1 MASTYT
7 TRISLAKPAVADRAW
22 GTTLNADFDLLD
34 AQAALGSLAVTAA
47 ETPSTTRTVA
57 VSAGSTRKSDGT
69 LLTYAGGTVT
79 LAASQ
84 THLLWLDESG
94 ALQHAGSWPSAWHTR
109 LAQVVTGAAT
119 VTSVT
124 DQRIPWQS
132 AGLNLNTVYLALAGG
147 TLTGALTLAGAPT
160 SSLHAVTKAY
170 ADALVGSSASIG
182 GSISGATAGR
192 ALYVGASGVLAQSG
206 ALSGIVKWSSGAPA
220 NAVAGTDY
228 LAPNGSGAF
237 LTGLSASNITGT
249 LPAGLLPLTGVSP
262 GTYTLSTIT
271 VDATGRVTAASSG
284 SVSGAGMAIG
294 DAIGN
299 GSSAG
304 DVLYVGSGGVLAQAS
319 VSGLVYATGTGLR
332 AATGA
337 DLPVFGA
344 SGSGHSAGAVPDPGS
359 SAGSARALFED
370 GVWRAPSGS
379 GTVTAV
385 TVATANG
392 VSASVANQGST
403 PELTFTLGA
412 LTPSSVAATGTVTG
426 SNLSGTNTGDQTVT
440 LTGDVTGSGTG
451 SFSTTIGAGKVTNSM
466 LAGSIPASKLVGTDV
481 ATVGT
486 LTAGTWHATVIG
498 PAYGGT
504 GADLSGTGGTGQ
516 YLKQSSAGAAVTVG
530 AIAAAD
536 LPVFVASGSSHAK
549 GAVPDPGSTAGTT
562 KYLCEDGT
570 WSLPSSTPFVASGTG
585 HSAGAVPDP
594 GATAGTTRFLREDGW
609 STLAGARIDTHYGA
623 ITTDTDGAT
632 ITFNFSLSDKH
643 VVTLGGN
650 RALAVSG
657 GFDGQTTLL
666 ILKQDATGGRTVSS
680 WWSGITWFTSDNSPP
695 SVTNGGF
702 TTDANKFTVLSFL
715 RTATGAYL
723 GFVVGVQA

>member
-1 MASTYT
+1 VNSYT
-7 TRISLAKPAVADRAW
+7 PKISLAKPAVADRAW

-47 ETPSTTRTVA
+47 ETPSTTRAVA

-69 LLTYAGGTVT
+69 LLSYAGGTVT

-84 THLLWLDESG
+84 THLLWLDDAG

-109 LAQVVTGAAT
+109 LAQVVTGTTT

-160 SSLHAVTKAY
+160 SSLHAATKAY
-170 ADALVGSSASIG
+170 VDAVTGSSASIG

-206 ALSGIVKWSSGAPA
+206 ALSGLVKWSSGAPA

-249 LPAGLLPLTGVSP
+249 IPAGLLPLTGVSP

-337 DLPVFGA
+337 DIPVFGA

-359 SAGSARALFED
+359 TAGTALYLRED
-370 GVWRAPSGS
+370 GTWHAPSGS
-379 GTVTAV
+379 GTVTV
-385 TVATANG
+385 VSVVTANG
-392 VSASVANQGST
+392 VSGSVATDTST
-403 PELTFTLGA
+403 PAITLTLGNI
-412 LTPSSVAATGTVTG
+412 TPSSVAASGTVTG
-426 SNLSGTNTGDQTVT
+426 SNLSGTNTGDATIS
-440 LTGDVTGSGTG
+440 LTGDVTGSGT
-451 SFSTTIGAGKVTNSM
+451 STFATAIGAGKVTNSM

-504 GADLSGTGGTGQ
+504 GADLSATGGSGQ
-516 YLKQSSAGAAVTVG
+516 YLKQSSAGAGVTVG

-585 HSAGAVPDP
+585 HAAGAVPDP

-609 STLAGARIDTHYGA
+609 STLTGARIDSHYGA
-623 ITTDTDGAT
+623 ITTANSGS
-632 ITFNFSLSDKH
+632 FNFGTTDKQLRVLDGTNGALS
-643 VVTLGGN
+643 
-650 RALAVSG
+650 VSG

-666 ILKQDATGGRTVSS
+666 ILKQDATGSRTVT
-680 WWSGITWFTSDNSPP
+680 WWTTITWPGAVVPTLSTGAGKIDVF
-695 SVTNGGF
+695 
-702 TTDANKFTVLSFL
+702 SFL

-723 GFVVGVQA
+723 GFVVGQNL